1 MAVSTRTAKKSKTP
15 TKAAANSSPKKSSRR
30 RRNNKKNK
38 AAAAAKDD
46 TSIVSDGTDSSS
58 SSYSNNNILISAR
71 ENEFNERTWW
81 MVDIM
86 YGDEEG
92 NSTTQGAT
100 SLVKRCMRV
109 YNWSIEKTRKVLTAY
124 RQFLTL
130 KKEHKDWNAT
140 ILSPSYLVDQMWHQ
154 HILDAVNYT
163 HDMMLLCGH
172 FVGHN
177 PDGALD
183 VQKKAKRDKTTHAA
197 LEKRFANKYDK
208 EVWNVIVDNMG
219 KYQPNLNEGIT
230 ITVKDQ
236 NGEETMFKIKRGTKL
251 GKVFHLFA
259 QRKGIEMGQLI
270 FMLDGERIGERDTP
284 SSLGLEDEDQ
294 IDAILA
300 QCGC

>member
-15 TKAAANSSPKKSSRR
+15 TKAAAKSCSKKSSRR

-46 TSIVSDGTDSSS
+46 SSIVSDGSNSSS
-58 SSYSNNNILISAR
+58 SSNNNNILISAR

-177 PDGALD
+177 PDGALNL
-183 VQKKAKRDKTTHAA
+183 QKKAKRDKATHAA
-197 LEKRFANKYDK
+197 LKKRFANKYDK
-208 EVWNVIVDNMG
+208 EVWNVIIDNMG
-219 KYQPNLNEGIT
+219 RYQPNLNEAIT
-230 ITVKDQ
+230 IRVKDQ
-236 NGEETMFKIKRGTKL
+236 NGEETMFKIKRGTKMI
-251 GKVFHLFA
+251 KVLQLYA
-259 QRKGIEMGQLI
+259 QRKRIELGQL
-270 FMLDGERIGERDTP
+270 FFLLDGERISETETP
-284 SSLGLEDEDQ
+284 SSLELEDEDQ
-294 IDAILA
+294 IDAILR

>member
-15 TKAAANSSPKKSSRR
+15 TKAAAAKSSSKKSRR

-46 TSIVSDGTDSSS
+46 TSIVSDGADPPSSS
-58 SSYSNNNILISAR
+58 NNNNILISTR

-86 YGDEEG
+86 YDDEEG

-109 YNWSIEKTRKVLTAY
+109 HNWSIEKTRKILTAY

-177 PDGALD
+177 PDGVLNL
-183 VQKKAKRDKTTHAA
+183 QKKAKRDKATRKA

-219 KYQPNLNEGIT
+219 RYQPNLNEGIT
-230 ITVKDQ
+230 IIIKDQ
-236 NGEETMFKIKRGTKL
+236 NGEETMFRIKRGTKL

-259 QRKGIEMGQLI
+259 QRKGIEYGQL
-270 FMLDGERIGERDTP
+270 FFLLDGERISETETP
-284 SSLGLEDEDQ
+284 SSLELEDEDQ
-294 IDAILA
+294 IDAILR

>member
-15 TKAAANSSPKKSSRR
+15 TKAAAKSCSKKSRR

-46 TSIVSDGTDSSS
+46 SSIVSDGSNSSS
-58 SSYSNNNILISAR
+58 SSNNNNILISAR
-71 ENEFNERTWW
+71 ESEFNERTWW

-86 YGDEEG
+86 YDDEDDY
-92 NSTTQGAT
+92 STTQGAT
-100 SLVKRCMRV
+100 LLVKRCMRV
-109 YNWSIEKTRKVLTAY
+109 YNWSLEKTRKILAAY

-183 VQKKAKRDKTTHAA
+183 LQKKAKRDKATRKA

-208 EVWNVIVDNMG
+208 EIW
-219 KYQPNLNEGIT
+219 GILEIKKEQHISNNPSFT
-230 ITVKDQ
+230 ITVKGQ
-236 NGEETMFKIKRGTKL
+236 YRKIL
-251 GKVFHLFA
+251 H
-259 QRKGIEMGQLI
+259 
-270 FMLDGERIGERDTP
+270 
-284 SSLGLEDEDQ
+284 
-294 IDAILA
+294 
-300 QCGC
+300 

>member
-15 TKAAANSSPKKSSRR
+15 TKAAAKSSSKKSSRR
-30 RRNNKKNK
+30 RRNNKKKK
-38 AAAAAKDD
+38 AAAVKDD
-46 TSIVSDGTDSSS
+46 SSIVSDGADSSS
-58 SSYSNNNILISAR
+58 SNKILISAR

-86 YGDEEG
+86 YDDEEG

-100 SLVKRCMRV
+100 ALVKRCMRV

-130 KKEHKDWNAT
+130 KKKHKDWNAT

-177 PDGALD
+177 PEGALD
-183 VQKKAKRDKTTHAA
+183 LQKKAKRDKATRKA

-208 EVWNVIVDNMG
+208 EVWGILEIKKEQDINH
-219 KYQPNLNEGIT
+219 NLSGVIT
-230 ITVKDQ
+230 IRVKGQSD
-236 NGEETMFKIKRGTKL
+236 EPALEF
-251 GKVFHLFA
+251 KVFRSIKMGRIFQLYA
-259 QRKGIEMGQLI
+259 EQRR
-270 FMLDGERIGERDTP
+270 LDVNLLRFILDSDRIGETDTP
-284 SSLGLEDEDQ
+284 SSLELEDGDQ
-294 IDAILA
+294 IYAFMA
-300 QCGC
+300 QRGC

>member
-15 TKAAANSSPKKSSRR
+15 TKAAAKSSSKKSSRR

-46 TSIVSDGTDSSS
+46 SSIVSDGSNSSS
-58 SSYSNNNILISAR
+58 SSNNNNILISAR

-86 YGDEEG
+86 YDDEEG

-109 YNWSIEKTRKVLTAY
+109 HNWSLEKTRKVLTAY

-177 PDGALD
+177 PDGALNWR
-183 VQKKAKRDKTTHAA
+183 KKAERDKTTHAA

-219 KYQPNLNEGIT
+219 QCQPNLNEAIT
-230 ITVKDQ
+230 IRVKDQ
-236 NGEETMFKIKRGTKL
+236 NGEETMFKIKRGTKMI
-251 GKVFHLFA
+251 KVLQLYA
-259 QRKGIEMGQLI
+259 QRKRIELGQL
-270 FMLDGERIGERDTP
+270 FFLLDGERISETETP
-284 SSLGLEDEDQ
+284 SSLELEDEDQ
-294 IDAILA
+294 IDAILR